1 MTDYKN
7 TINLPKTKFPMKAN
21 LTQREPQM
29 LKEWQ
34 AQSLYQ
40 KIREVSAGRPKFILH
55 DGPPYANGDIHIGHA
70 VNKLLKDIIVRSKTL
85 SGFDAPY
92 VPGWDCHGLP
102 IELNVE
108 KKHGKP
114 GKKLSH
120 QVFRKACREYAAKQI
135 KRQKED
141 FIRLGILGEW
151 DNPYITM
158 DYQYEADIVR
168 ALKSLV
174 EKGHLDKGYK
184 PVHWCIDCGSALAEA
199 EVEYQ
204 DKHSHAIDVAFPL
217 LSVREALE
225 VFNVSELGEHSLV
238 SVAIWTTTP
247 WTLPANQAV
256 ALNPEI
262 DYVLVKVGEDTP
274 QYLILAD
281 SLYPAAMSRYGFVHH
296 IIMGRCQ
303 GRALEGMMLQHP
315 LYENRQ
321 VPFVLGEH
329 VTLDAGTGAVHT
341 APGHGP
347 DDYQVGLAYGLP
359 LDNPVGSDGS
369 FLPDTPL
376 FAGMKVHDAN
386 SAIIEHLEKQGR
398 LLSHEDLVHSYPHC
412 WRHKTPV
419 IFRTT
424 PQWFVSMDAQ
434 GLREKALSAIK
445 SVKWIPNW
453 GLARIQGMVEGRP
466 DWCISRQRTWG
477 VPIALFVHKETGDLH
492 PETPD
497 LMEQVAKRIEKEGV
511 DAWYSLD
518 ATDLLGDEAKN
529 YDKVTDILD
538 VWFDSG
544 ITHQAVLKR
553 KEHLGFPADLYLE
566 GSDQHRGWF
575 QSSLL
580 TAIGI
585 QHQAPYKEVLTHG
598 YTVDAK
604 GRKMSKSLG
613 NVIAPQSVIQSKG
626 VDILR
631 LWAASSDYCGKEIA
645 VSDEILERTVDSYRR
660 IRNTLRFLLGNL
672 DEFNPKQDQVA
683 ANELVAL
690 DAWAIS
696 RAKTLQKEIL
706 SHYKDYQFHL
716 VSQKIHHY
724 CTQEL
729 GGFYLDVL
737 KDRLYTTSQKSCAR
751 RSAQTALYHIA
762 EAMVRWMAPITA
774 FTAEEVW
781 ALLPGERPAYTMLDL
796 WYQGFPD
803 LTEDKIDWP
812 AIIDVREQVNKL
824 LESARNQNQIGSAL
838 NAEVKLFVDEKWQR
852 VLEPIGEELHFVLIT
867 SKAKVLPL
875 SEKIKGAVKTDIPG
889 VEVYI
894 QASSAEKC
902 IRCWHHSD
910 AIGQNAEHP
919 QICPR
924 CIENVGGEGEQRA
937 FA

>member
-1 MTDYKN
+1 MTDYKK

-21 LTQREPQM
+21 LSQREPQM
-29 LKEWQ
+29 LKAWQ
-34 AQSLYQ
+34 SDDLYQ
-40 KIREVSAGRPKFILH
+40 KIRDVSEGRPKFILH

-114 GKKLSH
+114 GHKLSH
-120 QVFRKACREYAAKQI
+120 KAFRKACREYAGKQV
-135 KRQKED
+135 KRQKAD

-174 EKGHLDKGYK
+174 EKGHLHKGYK

-204 DKHSHAIDVAFPL
+204 DKVSPAIDVAFPVV
-217 LSVREALE
+217 SMSE
-225 VFNVSELGEHSLV
+225 VLAAFNAPEIGNDANVSV
-238 SVAIWTTTP
+238 VIWTTTP
-247 WTLPANQAV
+247 WTLPANQAI
-256 ALNPEI
+256 ALNPDI
-262 DYVLVKVGEDTP
+262 DYVIVKAEDTEP
-274 QYLILAD
+274 RYYILAET
-281 SLYPAAMSRYGFVHH
+281 LYAGAMARYGIVNH
-296 IIMGRCQ
+296 IVMGRCQ
-303 GRALEGMMLQHP
+303 GKALEGLKCQHP
-315 LYENRQ
+315 LYNERQ

-329 VTLDAGTGAVHT
+329 VTVEAGTGAVHT

-347 DDYQVGLAYGLP
+347 DDYQVGLAYDLP
-359 LDNPVGSDGS
+359 LDNPVASDGC

-376 FAGMKVHDAN
+376 FAGISVREAD
-386 SAIIEHLEKQGR
+386 SPIIEQLKKQNCLVCYEKLE
-398 LLSHEDLVHSYPHC
+398 HSYPHC

-434 GLREKALSAIK
+434 GLRQEAMAAVDG
-445 SVKWIPNW
+445 VKWIPDW
-453 GLARIQGMVEGRP
+453 GQARIQGMIEGRP

-477 VPIALFVHKETGDLH
+477 VPITLFVHKETGELH
-492 PETPD
+492 PDTPA
-497 LMEQVAKRIEKEGV
+497 LMEQVAQRIEKAGV
-511 DAWYSLD
+511 DAWYDLE
-518 ATDLLGDEAKN
+518 AEELLGSEASH

-544 ITHQAVLKR
+544 VTHQAVLER
-553 KEHLGFPADLYLE
+553 KDHLAFPADLYLE

-575 QSSLL
+575 QSSLM
-580 TAIGI
+580 TSVGI
-585 QHQAPYKEVLTHG
+585 QEQAPYKEVLTHG

-613 NVIAPQSVIQSKG
+613 NVVAPQEVIQAKG

-672 DEFNPKQDQVA
+672 HEFDPKHDQVA
-683 ANELVAL
+683 KEELVAL

-696 RAKTLQKEIL
+696 RAKSLQEEL
-706 SHYKDYQFHL
+706 RAHYDDYHFHI
-716 VSQKIHHY
+716 VTQKIHHY
-724 CTQEL
+724 CTLEL

-737 KDRLYTTSQKSCAR
+737 KDRLYTTSRDSVAR

-762 EAMVRWMAPITA
+762 EAMVRWLAPITA
-774 FTAEEVW
+774 FTAEEIW
-781 ALLPGERPAYTMLDL
+781 ALLPGERSDYVILEQ
-796 WYQGFPD
+796 WYQGFPELPEQSIQWD
-803 LTEDKIDWP
+803 E
-812 AIIDVREQVNKL
+812 IIQVRDQVNKN
-824 LESARNQNQIGSAL
+824 LENARNQEQIGSAL
-838 NAEVKLFVDEKWQR
+838 NAELTLYADETWLPKLEALGQELRFV
-852 VLEPIGEELHFVLIT
+852 FIT
-867 SKAKVLPL
+867 SKAHVLPL
-875 SEKIKGAVKTDIPG
+875 SDKTVEAVDTEITG
-889 VEVYI
+889 VSLSI
-894 QASSAEKC
+894 QASTAQKC

-910 AIGQNAEHP
+910 DIGNDPNHP
-919 QICPR
+919 EICPR
-924 CIENVGGEGEQRA
+924 CIENVEGEGEHRA